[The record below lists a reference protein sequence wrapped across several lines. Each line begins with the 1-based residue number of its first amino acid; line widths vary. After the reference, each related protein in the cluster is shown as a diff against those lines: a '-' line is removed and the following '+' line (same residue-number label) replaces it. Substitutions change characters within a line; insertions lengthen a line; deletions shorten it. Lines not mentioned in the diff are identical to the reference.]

1 MTVALFP
8 PVTGIARPVKY
19 FHGGIP
25 GLKPGQLVLP
35 PTTTGT
41 GRTLAEHSEQLGGE
55 HVRRD
60 RVYLA
65 ASRDV
70 AKAYAAFYPDGALYA
85 VEPRGHVEPDP
96 DCSLPG
102 LSWQC
107 EAAEVLTVVDPVVLF
122 RSRTPERWLR
132 MLTPSAAQGLR

>member
-1 MTVALFP
+1 MATSEV
-8 PVTGIARPVKY
+8 RY

-25 GLKPGQLVLP
+25 GLRPGDLILP
-35 PTTTGT
+35 PATTGT
-41 GRTLAEHSEQLGGE
+41 ARTLAEYAEQLGGD

-65 ASRDV
+65 TGRDV
-70 AKAYAAFYPDGALYA
+70 ARAYAAFYPDGALYT
-85 VEPRGHVEPDP
+85 VEPVGELEPDP
-96 DCSLPG
+96 DCYVPG

-107 EAAEVLTVVDPVVLF
+107 ASATVLTVVDPVVLF

-132 MLTPSAAQGLR
+132 MVTPATA